1 MQTEDKISICLRELS
16 EGSKDAFTTLYNM
29 YSGKCISFALKLTAD
44 EDTARDILHD
54 VFVKIWL
61 RKEMLCDITS
71 FEAYL
76 MRICYN
82 EAMKSYGRKKLC
94 RKYRDVA
101 IATAR
106 ECLDQVDEER
116 NYEELMLTVMS
127 AIARMPEQR
136 RNVFL
141 MSRLKGLSNSRIA
154 LRTKS
159 SKRTVKKHI
168 SNALADIREKIRENF
183 NDEIRVEGK

>member
-1 MQTEDKISICLRELS
+1 
-16 EGSKDAFTTLYNM
+16 M

-44 EDTARDILHD
+44 EDTARAIWHD

-159 SKRTVKKHI
+159 SKRTVEKHI

>member
-1 MQTEDKISICLRELS
+1 
-16 EGSKDAFTTLYNM
+16 
-29 YSGKCISFALKLTAD
+29 
-44 EDTARDILHD
+44 
-54 VFVKIWL
+54 
-61 RKEMLCDITS
+61 
-71 FEAYL
+71 

-154 LRTKS
+154 LRTKI
-159 SKRTVKKHI
+159 SKRTVEKHI

>member
-1 MQTEDKISICLRELS
+1 
-16 EGSKDAFTTLYNM
+16 
-29 YSGKCISFALKLTAD
+29 
-44 EDTARDILHD
+44 
-54 VFVKIWL
+54 
-61 RKEMLCDITS
+61 
-71 FEAYL
+71 

-82 EAMKSYGRKKLC
+82 ESMKSYGRKKLC

-154 LRTKS
+154 ENKNQQEDCGKAHF
-159 SKRTVKKHI
+159 KRFGGYKRKNT
-168 SNALADIREKIRENF
+168 
-183 NDEIRVEGK
+183 